1 MTTVQKKKLS
11 ELISEN
17 YLYASV
23 LYFFGIE
30 FYNYP
35 ENTLEQI
42 CQEKGLKV
50 NIVVKKLEDSVK
62 GTTEDNLPLVDIPID
77 LLIGYL
83 KHSHHTFVKQKLPYL
98 ARFVDKLNVNAN
110 NYQLAKDLKFVFPL
124 FLEDF
129 IKHIYEEEDELFSYI
144 LNLQKVLNNEMS
156 LGKVYFQMEKY
167 TIHDFAIE
175 HGTEEDE
182 MSGMRKIT
190 NNYDLKSTEDLFLR
204 VILSELKSLDHE
216 LKIHAKIED
225 EILFPKALL
234 LEKQIKDRFKQNI
247 SHN

>member
-1 MTTVQKKKLS
+1 MITVQKKKLS

-50 NIVVKKLEDSVK
+50 NAVVRKLEESVNGK
-62 GTTEDNLPLVDIPID
+62 TDDKIPLLDIPID
-77 LLIGYL
+77 LLLEYL

-98 ARFVDKLNVNAN
+98 ARFVDKLNINSN
-110 NYQLAKDLKFVFPL
+110 NFQFAKDLKFVFPL

-129 IKHIYEEEDELFSYI
+129 IKHIYEEEDVLFSYI

-156 LGKVYFQMEKY
+156 IHQVYFQMEKY

-175 HGTEEDE
+175 HGAEEDE

-190 NNYDLKSTEDLFLR
+190 NNYDVKATDDIFLK
-204 VILSELKSLDHE
+204 VIFSELKSLDSD

-234 LEKQIKDRFKQNI
+234 LEKQVKDRFKQNI
-247 SHN
+247 AHN

>member
-1 MTTVQKKKLS
+1 MNSVQKKKLN

-42 CQEKGLKV
+42 CSEKGLKV
-50 NIVVKKLEDSVK
+50 SSVVRKLEESVK
-62 GTTEDNLPLVDIPID
+62 GNTNEGIQLIDIPID
-77 LLIGYL
+77 LLIEYL

-98 ARFVDKLNVNAN
+98 ARFVDKLTINPE
-110 NYQLAKDLKFVFPL
+110 NYQFAKDLKFVFPL
-124 FLEDF
+124 FIEDF

-144 LNLQKVLNNEMS
+144 LSLQKVLNNEMS
-156 LGKVYFQMEKY
+156 INQVYFQMEKY

-175 HGTEEDE
+175 HSAEEDE

-190 NNYDLKSTEDLFLR
+190 NNYDLKLTDDIFLR
-204 VILSELKSLDHE
+204 VILSELKSLDQD
-216 LKIHAKIED
+216 LKVHAKIED

-234 LEKQIKDRFKQNI
+234 LEKQVKDKFKKNI
-247 SHN
+247 AHN